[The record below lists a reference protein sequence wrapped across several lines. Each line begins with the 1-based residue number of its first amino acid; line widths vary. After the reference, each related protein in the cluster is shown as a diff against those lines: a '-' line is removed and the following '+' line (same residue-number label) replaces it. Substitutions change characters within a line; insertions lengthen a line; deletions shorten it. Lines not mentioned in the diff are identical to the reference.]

1 MDLLRTEQSSVTHLL
16 VNSSRIVI
24 GHRYRITGRDGKIRR
39 IFFYVIFEA
48 LKVFLVIQ
56 LMFYLIALGLRILE
70 WGETS
75 L

>member
-1 MDLLRTEQSSVTHLL
+1 ML
-16 VNSSRIVI
+16 VVI
-24 GHRYRITGRDGKIRR
+24 TFTGRDGKIRR

-70 WGETS
+70 WGETC